1 MKANS
6 AIILQEKGILME
18 AYFLF
23 SLVSFIE
30 CLNLSL
36 KCFKN
41 SFVKNFFSEEAINRD
56 AEMCNAAMEQG
67 NPQV

>member
-1 MKANS
+1 
-6 AIILQEKGILME
+6 ME

-41 SFVKNFFSEEAINRD
+41 SFVKNLFSEEAINRD